1 MSYTFSRLFYNALY
15 NVLLQKSIAN
25 IAFLNAK
32 IWVVYVMVE
41 KKSSQ
46 ISHMRHTRIICI
58 TIVIYQLFVLYLSVV
73 MYRIA
78 CVFSTV
84 QVF

>member
-25 IAFLNAK
+25 IAK
-32 IWVVYVMVE
+32 

-46 ISHMRHTRIICI
+46 ISHMRHTRLLCI

-73 MYRIA
+73 MYIIA